1 MVLKRE
7 FFTLNYGKR
16 TMTTKLTDQQ
26 KEDILEKC
34 ACIAGSREIIAVCI
48 YGPWVCG
55 YADKNTDVN
64 VLMILGSFNIRLNTY
79 HETIDDIKVSIL
91 TVNRLDFERDVKK
104 NWMGEF
110 FAEKLTVPFEPLKN
124 EEYLQQNEVKIKKR
138 HILELLENIILEFPE
153 SSNEM
158 HIEND
163 YFMYETMMRQA
174 KLFPPLTYSYLNMLR
189 GTFAKEN
196 KETIMDGYL
205 KALNQLEQENIICPS
220 DGYIK
225 ISKNH
230 IEAIKKSKI
239 KLSPIIK
246 MIQRLAI
253 PPVLSVIS
261 ESATAFIQ
269 DQRIFNK
276 SDRKANA
283 NGLLSKLEDSK
294 KHILLP
300 TPLGSI
306 SLADTSGI
314 TDIAKKMI
322 PDAELSK
329 MKAKKIGGVF
339 NDVYSLT
346 LNKDGVEQ
354 KFVIKQFLDWSNLK
368 WLPLSLWAFGTTT
381 FSVLGQSRLEK
392 EYAINKFLHS
402 KGFPVPKIF
411 YVSHQKRMVIEEYI
425 EGTEL
430 VEYIKQI
437 ISSSNSNQKY
447 PLLKEVGRKI
457 AFAHSLGISLG
468 DCKPENFRVTKND
481 IVFLDLEQAARE
493 GNKVWDIAEFLY
505 FAGHYNPPM
514 SSTNGAIAIA
524 KNVIEGYLEAGGSKE
539 TVKTAGSTKYTKVFS
554 IFTAPHVLF
563 AIANVCQNVGKE

>member
-1 MVLKRE
+1 
-7 FFTLNYGKR
+7 
-16 TMTTKLTDQQ
+16 MTAKLTGHQ
-26 KEDILEKC
+26 KDEILEQC
-34 ACIAGSREIIAVCI
+34 ACIAGSREIVAVCI
-48 YGPWVCG
+48 YGPWVSG
-55 YADKNTDVN
+55 YADKNIDIN
-64 VLMILGSFNIRLNTY
+64 VLMILDSFNIRLNTY
-79 HETIDDIKVSIL
+79 NETVDDIKISIL
-91 TVNRLDFERDVKK
+91 TVNRLEFERDVKK
-104 NWMGEF
+104 GWMGEF
-110 FAEKLTVPFEPLKN
+110 FAEKLTIPYEPLKN
-124 EEYLQQNEVKIKKR
+124 GEYLQQNEVRIKKR
-138 HILELLENIILEFPE
+138 HILELLDNLIIEFPE

-158 HIEND
+158 LIEKE

-174 KLFPPLTYSYLNMLR
+174 KLFPPLTYSYLNMFR

-205 KALNQLEQENIICPS
+205 KALNQLEQENVISPS

-225 ISKNH
+225 IGKTH
-230 IEAIKKSKI
+230 IESVKKTKI

-246 MIQRLAI
+246 TIQRMAL

-261 ESATAFIQ
+261 ESASSFIQ
-269 DQRIFNK
+269 DQQIFNK
-276 SDRKANA
+276 TDKKAKA
-283 NGLLSKLEDSK
+283 NGLLSNLEDPK

-314 TDIAKKMI
+314 TDVAKKMI
-322 PDAELSK
+322 PDGELSK
-329 MKAKKIGGVF
+329 MNAKKIGGVF

-346 LNKDGVEQ
+346 LNKNGVEQ

-368 WLPLSLWAFGTTT
+368 WIPLSLWAFGTTT

-411 YVSHQKRMVIEEYI
+411 YISHKNRMIIEEYI

-430 VEYIKQI
+430 VDYIKQI
-437 ISSSNSNQKY
+437 IASSNSNQY
-447 PLLKEVGRKI
+447 LPLLIEVGRKI
-457 AFAHSLGISLG
+457 AFAHSLGVSLG
-468 DCKPENFRVTKND
+468 DCKPENFRVTTND
-481 IVFLDLEQAARE
+481 IVFLDLEQAGRD

-505 FAGHYNPPM
+505 FSGHYNPPM

-524 KNVIEGYLEAGGSKE
+524 KNVIDGYLEAGGKKE

-554 IFTAPHVLF
+554 IFTAPHVLL
-563 AIANVCQNVGKE
+563 AIANMCQNLGKE